1 MRGCLRTAST
11 DSISI
16 VSAFIG
22 GSWQRHGG
30 WSGIAF
36 VVVWAVGFVVRGETQ
51 MYDAPTADLRRY
63 WQDSGDRYIAVQYVV
78 LLAAFLLFLPYAVAL
93 TEHLGRAEGEPR
105 LWSKVSLFGAVL
117 LLAFTLGAGAAWGT
131 LAFAIDDLSDQELSL
146 LMRLDIGAFQTEGF
160 GLGLFVFA
168 ASLVAVGTAAL
179 RRWVGILG
187 LVSGVGLLLWP
198 MGLLPRNQENV
209 FNVVGFLAFLLTIVW
224 VVITSIALLR
234 SRQPDPA

>member
-1 MRGCLRTAST
+1 M
-11 DSISI
+11 
-16 VSAFIG
+16 SAFIG

-51 MYDAPTADLRRY
+51 TYDAATADLRRY
-63 WQDSGDRYIAVQYVV
+63 WQESGDRYIAVQYVV

-93 TEHLGRAEGEPR
+93 TEYLGRAEGEPR

-131 LAFAIDDLSDQELSL
+131 LAFAIDDLSDQELRL
-146 LMRLDIGAFQTEGF
+146 LMRLDVGAFQTEGF

-209 FNVVGFLAFLLTIVW
+209 FNVVGFLAFLLTVVW
-224 VVITSIALLR
+224 VVVTSIALLR
-234 SRQPDPA
+234 SPQRDPG